1 MMIQNKKGL
10 ISNSGADFKKARAD
24 ALDILEYAVERVQ
37 PRFAIQ
43 RAVRIEGETL
53 WLDELSIDLNGV
65 RRIFIIGFG
74 KASGQ
79 MATELERVLND
90 RISGGVVIVKHG
102 LTDFCSTKVLA
113 QRVENG
119 TFCSR
124 KVKIMTGQHP
134 VPTVENVKA
143 TERLL
148 KVVDKASAGDIIICL
163 ISGGGS
169 ALLTL
174 PKQGISIKDISRTSE
189 LLITSGASIDEINAV
204 RKHLSQ
210 VKGGQLAARTHPAR
224 LVSLIV
230 SDVVGDRLDV
240 IASGPTAP
248 DMSTY
253 SDAIGVLQK
262 YGLWMRVPSSVR
274 MTLEDGKKGLLPE
287 TPKDGDPI
295 FESVYNRIILNN
307 KVMLLAAAE
316 KAMDGGYS
324 PHIVQDATGESRA
337 EALKQLKDALRLKT
351 PSCLISGGETTV
363 KVTGSGK
370 GGPNQEFV
378 LACVEE
384 LAGKRIVVAAI
395 DSDGIDG
402 FTDTAGAVA
411 DGNSLRRAMKLGL
424 SPAKFLEDND
434 SYHFFKKYG
443 DLVMTGQTGT
453 NVNDLR
459 IFLCVPDRRSG
470 RCTR

>member
-1 MMIQNKKGL
+1 MIQNKKGL

-24 ALDILEYAVERVQ
+24 ALDILEYALERVQ

-65 RRIFIIGFG
+65 GRIFIIGFG

-102 LTDFCSTKVLA
+102 STKVLA
-113 QRVENG
+113 QRVENR
-119 TFCSR
+119 TFFSR

-143 TERLL
+143 TECLL
-148 KVVDKASAGDIIICL
+148 KMVDKAGAGDIIICL

-224 LVSLIV
+224 LVSLII

-274 MTLEDGKKGLLPE
+274 MTLEDGKRGHLPE
-287 TPKDGDPI
+287 TPKDGDLI

-307 KVMLLAAAE
+307 QVMLLAAAE
-316 KAMDGGYS
+316 KAVEEGYS

-384 LAGKRIVVAAI
+384 IAGKRIVVAAI

-434 SYHFFKKYG
+434 SYNFFKKYG

-459 IFLCVPDRRSG
+459 LFLCF
-470 RCTR
+470 

>member
-1 MMIQNKKGL
+1 MIQNKGGL
-10 ISNSGADFKKARAD
+10 VSNSSVDFKKARAD
-24 ALDILEYAVERVQ
+24 ALDILEYALERVR

-43 RAVRIEGETL
+43 RAVRIEGEIL
-53 WLDELSIDLNGV
+53 WLDELSVNLNEVG
-65 RRIFIIGFG
+65 RIFIIGFG

-79 MATELERVLND
+79 MAAELERVLND
-90 RISGGVVIVKHG
+90 RISDGVVIVKHG
-102 LTDFCSTKVLA
+102 CSTKALTQKA
-113 QRVENG
+113 GNEI
-119 TFCSR
+119 
-124 KVKIMTGQHP
+124 KIITGQHP

-148 KVVDKASAGDIIICL
+148 KMIDKAGPRDIVICL

-174 PKQGISIKDISRTSE
+174 PKQGISIKDISKTNE
-189 LLITSGASIDEINAV
+189 LLIKSGASIDEINAV

-224 LVSLIV
+224 LVSLII

-248 DMSTY
+248 DTSTY
-253 SDAIGVLQK
+253 SDAVGVLQK

-274 MTLEDGKKGLLPE
+274 MTLEGGRRGHLPE

-295 FESVYNRIILNN
+295 FESVYNKIILNN
-307 KVMLLAAAE
+307 HVMLSAATE
-316 KAMDGGYS
+316 KAMENGYS
-324 PHIVQDATGESRA
+324 PYIIQNATGESRA
-337 EALKQLKDALRLKT
+337 EALKQLKDALKLKT

-384 LAGKRIVVAAI
+384 IAGKRIVVAAI

-402 FTDTAGAVA
+402 FTDAAGAVA

-424 SPAKFLEDND
+424 SPTKFLEDND

-443 DLVMTGQTGT
+443 NLVMTGQTGT

-459 IFLCVPDRRSG
+459 LFLCVPDR
-470 RCTR
+470 T